1 MLKFVKK
8 QFDIYYLI
16 IFLVLLTFLIILP
29 KGGLQGDLEYW
40 IRWVNWIK
48 ELGLAQVYSM
58 SEVNYFPIYLYFLGI
73 FGLVVQE
80 GSLVVANI
88 YLIKVIFIIFDVAS
102 IALLGY
108 LLKKQGKSPYL
119 SLLVLFNLAFF
130 YNSMLFGQI
139 EAFYIFFVMAALIA
153 ALYKHPHI
161 SVICYT
167 LAFYSK
173 LQAIVFLPSVILLL
187 LPYYFKNK
195 RLLLPSVAAVI
206 LTHFVLLFPWIIQG
220 TWPQM
225 FANVFHSVD
234 LFPVLSMNAFNFW
247 LLLLSGASSIT
258 PDSTRFLF
266 LSYKYWGVL
275 LFCLVSAVILIPYLA
290 DIVKK
295 HFGKVPTTFLNSGDY
310 LKNVFLVNALIALA
324 FFYFNTQMHERYIQP
339 MILFMGTAVLLKP
352 SKPLIAAYLLGSLA
366 FILNMERVLQYF
378 NLSDYHALYFSS
390 RLIALMFLFTL
401 ILGLRE
407 LYYRRKLR
415 EDLNLLTNTV
425 RKIFRSK
432 PDDPEISKGESIP
445 GY

>member
-1 MLKFVKK
+1 M
-8 QFDIYYLI
+8 
-16 IFLVLLTFLIILP
+16 
-29 KGGLQGDLEYW
+29 
-40 IRWVNWIK
+40 
-48 ELGLAQVYSM
+48 
-58 SEVNYFPIYLYFLGI
+58 
-73 FGLVVQE
+73 
-80 GSLVVANI
+80 
-88 YLIKVIFIIFDVAS
+88 
-102 IALLGY
+102 
-108 LLKKQGKSPYL
+108 
-119 SLLVLFNLAFF
+119 
-130 YNSMLFGQI
+130 
-139 EAFYIFFVMAALIA
+139 
-153 ALYKHPHI
+153 
-161 SVICYT
+161 
-167 LAFYSK
+167 
-173 LQAIVFLPSVILLL
+173 
-187 LPYYFKNK
+187 
-195 RLLLPSVAAVI
+195 
-206 LTHFVLLFPWIIQG
+206 
-220 TWPQM
+220 
-225 FANVFHSVD
+225 
-234 LFPVLSMNAFNFW
+234 
-247 LLLLSGASSIT
+247 
-258 PDSTRFLF
+258 
-266 LSYKYWGVL
+266 